1 MRINKLLLLGCLP
14 FIITACSEE
23 EFEKSGTGE
32 KVKIELDV
40 QQRSIQKKSN
50 DFANQLMTHAAK
62 ENKNILISPL
72 SLQVTLGMLA
82 NGANEQAYNEIITA
96 LDLKD
101 YSLEELNE
109 FHKIVMNGILNE
121 QDPKVELSLSNSMWI
136 DKSLQAKEVFK
147 NNLKTYY
154 NTSLYN
160 VDFNKTDMAN
170 NEINNWANKETKG
183 MIKDLQLPLTA
194 STKFVLSNAC
204 YFDGQWS
211 SPFNI
216 KNTYTEFFTA
226 ENGAVQKVPM
236 MHKTTKRI
244 YLENDNYQLV
254 SLDFGNKSFC
264 MVIVLPQ
271 PSKTITE
278 ILPSIDWNTSNVS
291 HEVDVILSLPKIKL
305 ETLTELNEI
314 LQGMGMESLYEN
326 NSLSNISN
334 DLSLSWAQ
342 QNTCFEID
350 ESGVKASSVTS
361 ANGMESSSGSIYE
374 MVVNRPFLFA
384 IRENSTNTL
393 MFMGKI
399 AKIE

>member
-1 MRINKLLLLGCLP
+1 
-14 FIITACSEE
+14 
-23 EFEKSGTGE
+23 
-32 KVKIELDV
+32 
-40 QQRSIQKKSN
+40 
-50 DFANQLMTHAAK
+50 
-62 ENKNILISPL
+62 
-72 SLQVTLGMLA
+72 
-82 NGANEQAYNEIITA
+82 
-96 LDLKD
+96 
-101 YSLEELNE
+101 
-109 FHKIVMNGILNE
+109 
-121 QDPKVELSLSNSMWI
+121 
-136 DKSLQAKEVFK
+136 
-147 NNLKTYY
+147 
-154 NTSLYN
+154 
-160 VDFNKTDMAN
+160 
-170 NEINNWANKETKG
+170 
-183 MIKDLQLPLTA
+183 
-194 STKFVLSNAC
+194 
-204 YFDGQWS
+204 
-211 SPFNI
+211 
-216 KNTYTEFFTA
+216 
-226 ENGAVQKVPM
+226 

-254 SLDFGNKSFC
+254 SLDFGNKSFS

-271 PSKTITE
+271 PSKTIAE

-291 HEVDVILSLPKIKL
+291 HEVDIILSLPKIKL